1 MKLARLAAAALV
13 AVGMTTK
20 PAYAWDELGHRVTAR
35 IAWDHMTPQARASA
49 VRLLMGAPANS
60 GLQGLMPA
68 GGSEDE
74 RGRELFVMAAVWPD
88 IIRSRGFVGNRYA
101 HGDWHY
107 VNFFWEQRFPGG
119 PVIPRP
125 DKPLDGH
132 LLNQL
137 PGLAS
142 TVGNAQASDSA
153 RALALAWVLHL
164 VGDAHQP
171 MHNSARITP
180 QDSAGDRG
188 ANLFL
193 LAGLYPR
200 NNLHAYWDS
209 LVGYTVPWMVGPG
222 GEAAYVG
229 SIAAR
234 ISRRYTQG
242 WARPRLQPGEFRGW
256 SLEGV
261 RIAQQSGYPAWLVRG
276 QAAPARYQDRAWG
289 AAQPRIALAGY
300 RMADLLNRS
309 LGAPT
314 GS

>member
-1 MKLARLAAAALV
+1 LARLAAAALV
-13 AVGMTTK
+13 AVGMMAK
-20 PAYAWDELGHRVTAR
+20 PAYAWDELGHRVVAR
-35 IAWDHMTPQARASA
+35 IAWDNMTPAARANA
-49 VRLLMGAPANS
+49 VRLLMAAPANS
-60 GLQGLMPA
+60 GLRELAPA
-68 GGSEDE
+68 GVAGDE

-88 IIRSRGFVGNRYA
+88 IIRSRSYVGNRYA

-132 LLNQL
+132 LLDQL

-142 TVGNAQASDSA
+142 TVGSAQAGDSA
-153 RALALAWVLHL
+153 RSVALAWVLHL

-171 MHNSARITP
+171 LHNSARITP
-180 QDSAGDRG
+180 QDTVGDRG
-188 ANLFL
+188 GNLFL

-209 LVGYTVPWMVGPG
+209 LVGFSVPWLGG
-222 GEAAYVG
+222 GEAEYVG
-229 SIAAR
+229 RIA
-234 ISRRYTQG
+234 SRVSGRYTRG
-242 WARPRLQPGEFRGW
+242 WARSRLHPGEFRGW
-256 SLEGV
+256 SQEGV
-261 RIAQQSGYPAWLVRG
+261 RVAQQNAYPAWLARG
-276 QAAPARYQDRAWG
+276 QAAPARYQELTWG

-300 RMADLLNRS
+300 RLADLLNRS
-309 LGAPT
+309 LA